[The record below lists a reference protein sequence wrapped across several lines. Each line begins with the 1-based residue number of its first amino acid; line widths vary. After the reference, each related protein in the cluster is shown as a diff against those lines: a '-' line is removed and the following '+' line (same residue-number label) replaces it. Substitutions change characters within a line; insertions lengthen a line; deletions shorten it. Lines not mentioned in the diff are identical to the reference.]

1 MLNKPQLSAIAGFK
15 ITKEEPILTFY
26 KEGWICLYTGA
37 IAIRIKTN
45 MEIPIDCQIPLVEV
59 RKLNELLS
67 IELLND
73 KILLNN
79 VLQVPFDEPRYK
91 IASMRVFND
100 NESNAQCSDY
110 DPDLLQLI
118 GRISKA
124 FAATKFY
131 HIQQYGFDAGIV
143 DISDDVRVVI
153 MLVKI
158 GRKDGSNT

>member
-1 MLNKPQLSAIAGFK
+1 MLNKPQLLALAEFK
-15 ITKEEPILTFY
+15 ITKQEPILTFY